1 LPAPL
6 QAQHIGFAVLLLI
19 YCVYGIGYITSIL
32 MDATNANISAVII
45 GILNKDSEVIT

>member
-1 LPAPL
+1 MAIA

-45 GILNKDSEVIT
+45 GIPQQRSAEVT